1 MCRPKKMV
9 CWEICFFKKTI
20 ACSCRWDILVSLLHW
35 LAWRRTFF
43 AIRELLCS
51 WCLYSPC
58 SVGPLLKPRKCV
70 GLHVL
75 WLVLCLSSFLF
86 LLAQQCFLHHNS
98 WSIVSVSVQCYCYVV
113 YRSTKFCRF
122 NIWTWYP
129 WKFLDLFLLGVK
141 VQGTWYTCSNK
152 DTMWTPLN
160 PLTCCI
166 CSRHTYETQTCELNN
181 GKNILTECY
190 LCSLCNLHVS
200 STFSKCIWTIKKSSS
215 WNISMERL

>member
-122 NIWTWYP
+122 NIWTWYHAP
-129 WKFLDLFLLGVK
+129 TKTQCGHLSTHSRAVYAVGTHTRLKPASWIMVK
-141 VQGTWYTCSNK
+141 
-152 DTMWTPLN
+152 
-160 PLTCCI
+160 
-166 CSRHTYETQTCELNN
+166 
-181 GKNILTECY
+181 
-190 LCSLCNLHVS
+190 
-200 STFSKCIWTIKKSSS
+200 TF
-215 WNISMERL
+215 